1 MQAACERAPLQPNPK
16 NEEMRTTLAMM
27 NATKARLEEEVAAWE
42 GLRGGQP
49 KHDGKMPKVKLSAS
63 QEKVLAKAAGGG
75 GASGI
80 GMDDIQLQLEQLEAF
95 VATTRAAIDLADAD
109 HAELSTALGNEAFE
123 GYPGIGSPR
132 ALISSLA
139 Q

>member
-63 QEKVLAKAAGGG
+63 QEKVLAKAAGVGRRQVPG
-75 GASGI
+75 PVRRLLLPQASHI
-80 GMDDIQLQLEQLEAF
+80 PA
-95 VATTRAAIDLADAD
+95 
-109 HAELSTALGNEAFE
+109 HK
-123 GYPGIGSPR
+123 
-132 ALISSLA
+132 
-139 Q
+139 